1 MILYIDP
8 SVTTY
13 IIQAVA
19 AIVIAGGAVISVFWR
34 KAKKKVSKTLNIDEN
49 SKKEVEDEIQE
60 FDAATDAVEKVE
72 EAFDKKGSFI

>member
-72 EAFDKKGSFI
+72 ESAE

>member
-1 MILYIDP
+1 MVLYIDP

-60 FDAATDAVEKVE
+60 IDAATDATKEGE
-72 EAFDKKGSFI
+72 

>member
-1 MILYIDP
+1 MKRK
-8 SVTTY
+8 SSKSNVA
-13 IIQAVA
+13 IIVLVA

-60 FDAATDAVEKVE
+60 IDAATDAAKEGE
-72 EAFDKKGSFI
+72 